1 MGGVPGLSVLT
12 EAFTEDCER
21 RYWDAAPGSGNQ
33 SAGETKR
40 VGQCSIDHPLAMFGA
55 VHEAISLVED
65 TGLFAPICR
74 PDYILVQAYPPK
86 ASFMSHY
93 DSKFRWGETVVG
105 VCLGA
110 PCEMLFTPNDKSL
123 PNVRV
128 WLPRRSIY
136 VMAGDSR
143 RLWKHGLF
151 RAGMAGLEGRE
162 QARPPSF
169 NPLNWRRSWT
179 LRSTKVYQ
187 QAWLESRR
195 DAAPAG
201 SAARAA
207 LSARLAAQLEFMP
220 PQAGGPHEKL
230 VGADFDAVHAQA
242 VAMLADVDR
251 SPAPRVRMRA
261 ADAGASLQLIGSP
274 ALRAAYT
281 AGAAPAAAA
290 CGGGGGGGGRG
301 GGWGGGGGGGGH
313 QWGGGGG
320 GGGDG
325 GGGGGGHQWGGG
337 GQVLGGSSAGAASG
351 GGTRAAAAGAAST
364 RAAAAA
370 TAGVAG
376 GGGYRAHAAG
386 GGRGGSGGGGG
397 ALNDADDDGGDGGDV
412 DDDDDGGQLSAAIA
426 LSLAGTGGTAASSS
440 AASSSAAAASAAAA
454 GGSRS
459 GGGGGG
465 GGGGSG
471 SNKRPR
477 ETPGVIDLSDDA
489 AVKDGSC
496 DRRGRYMYDNTS

>member
-1 MGGVPGLSVLT
+1 MAARPPPRLVTPGPGTHILRDVGGVPGLSVLT

-261 ADAGASLQLIGSP
+261 ADAGASLVAQ
-274 ALRAAYT
+274 LRADAALPAASYYIALNERRWRYDAVEAGRLDLT
-281 AGAAPAAAA
+281 HFLVLTRVGDAGALLMSYERHYTLGEWLQYDTPLAPHASGGPRVAVLPSPRFRGLLPPAALAEAAAA
-290 CGGGGGGGGRG
+290 LDRLS
-301 GGWGGGGGGGGH
+301 
-313 QWGGGGG
+313 QY
-320 GGGDG
+320 DTF
-325 GGGGGGHQWGGG
+325 
-337 GQVLGGSSAGAASG
+337 SDAARSDYADL
-351 GGTRAAAAGAAST
+351 T
-364 RAAAAA
+364 
-370 TAGVAG
+370 GVAIRDG
-376 GGGYRAHAAG
+376 PAEAGRRLDLTWLRMAAMPPEP
-386 GGRGGSGGGGG
+386 
-397 ALNDADDDGGDGGDV
+397 
-412 DDDDDGGQLSAAIA
+412 QLW
-426 LSLAGTGGTAASSS
+426 
-440 AASSSAAAASAAAA
+440 
-454 GGSRS
+454 RS
-459 GGGGGG
+459 
-465 GGGGSG
+465 
-471 SNKRPR
+471 P
-477 ETPGVIDLSDDA
+477 
-489 AVKDGSC
+489 
-496 DRRGRYMYDNTS
+496 